1 MVDDFVA
8 VGFSNL
14 VLASLY
20 HLIKKL
26 DDIVVFDIDH
36 VIMVII

>member
-1 MVDDFVA
+1 MISCRGLQQSRA
-8 VGFSNL
+8 GG
-14 VLASLY
+14 LY

-36 VIMVII
+36 VVVVII